1 MFFLSPTDILLLG
14 IGFVIT
20 MYAQTKVKSTFARYS
35 KVRSRG
41 GLTGAQVAGNIL
53 SKNGI
58 YDVQIEETQGRLSD
72 HYDPVK
78 KKLRLSSEIYISTS
92 VAALGV
98 AAHEA
103 GHAIQHKTA
112 YAPLNIRHGLFP
124 IANLGSSL
132 AIPIFIIGF
141 FFQRGMGNLLMDIG
155 IYLFLGA
162 VIFQLVTLPVEFN
175 ASSRALHQLKTGGYL
190 ARDEIGSAKRV
201 LSAAALTY
209 VAAAAVAIMHLVR
222 LLLLRGAGD
231 E

>member
-1 MFFLSPTDILLLG
+1 MFFLSPTDILFIGLG
-14 IGFVIT
+14 LVIT
-20 MYAQTKVKSTFARYS
+20 MYAQSKVKSTFARYS
-35 KVRSRG
+35 KVRSRAG
-41 GLTGAQVAGNIL
+41 KTGAQVAANIL

-72 HYDPVK
+72 HYDPIK
-78 KKLRLSSEIYISTS
+78 KKLRLSSEIYHSTS

-112 YAPLNIRHGLFP
+112 YAPLNVRHGLFP
-124 IANLGSSL
+124 IANLGSTL
-132 AIPIFIIGF
+132 AMPLFIIGF
-141 FFQRGMGNLLMDIG
+141 FFQRGMGFLMDVG

-162 VIFQLVTLPVEFN
+162 VVFQLVTLPVEFN
-175 ASSRALHQLKTGGYL
+175 ASKRALHQLESGGYL

-209 VAAAAVAIMHLVR
+209 VAAAAVAIMHLV
-222 LLLLRGAGD
+222 LLLILRGATD

>member
-1 MFFLSPTDILLLG
+1 MFSLTDIMLLG
-14 IGFVIT
+14 IGFIIT

-41 GLTGAQVAGNIL
+41 GLTGAQVAKKIL
-53 SKNGI
+53 STNSI
-58 YDVQIEETQGRLSD
+58 YDVEIEESRGLLSD
-72 HYDPVK
+72 HYDPIK
-78 KKLRLSSEIYISTS
+78 KKLRLSNEIYNSTS

-103 GHAIQHKTA
+103 GHAIQHKVA

-132 AIPIFIIGF
+132 AMPLFIIGL
-141 FFQRGMGNLLMDIG
+141 FFQRGMGFLMDIG

-162 VIFQLVTLPVEFN
+162 VVFQLVTLPVEFN
-175 ASSRALHQLKTGGYL
+175 ASRRALHQLETGGYL

-222 LLLLRGAGD
+222 LLLIRGAVD

>member
-35 KVRSRG
+35 KVRSRC

-53 SKNGI
+53 SQNNI
-58 YDVQIEETQGRLSD
+58 HDVQIEETRGRLSD
-72 HYDPVK
+72 HYDPLK
-78 KKLRLSSEIYISTS
+78 KKLRLSSDIYHSPS

-103 GHAIQHKTA
+103 GHAIQHKVA

-132 AIPIFIIGF
+132 AMPLFIAGL
-141 FFQRGMGNLLMDIG
+141 FFQRGMGFLMDVG

-162 VIFQLVTLPVEFN
+162 VVFQLVTLPVEFN
-175 ASSRALHQLKTGGYL
+175 ASKRALYHLETGGYL
-190 ARDEIGSAKRV
+190 ARDEIGAAKRV

-209 VAAAAVAIMHLVR
+209 VAAAAVAIMHLIR
-222 LLLLRGAGD
+222 LLLIRGAVD
-231 E
+231 D